1 MRKETPLSLI
11 QGTLDVLI
19 LRALAAGP
27 VHGYGI
33 CAWIRDRTAGD
44 LGVEDAAL
52 YQALRRLEARRWL
65 DAEWGLTDTNRRARF
80 YRLTPK
86 GRRAL
91 HTHTETW
98 HRYVAAISKVLD
110 PA

>member
-1 MRKETPLSLI
+1 MGKDAPLTLI

-19 LRALAAGP
+19 LRALAGGP

-33 CAWIRDRTAGD
+33 CGWIRDRTEGD

-52 YQALRRLEARRWL
+52 YQSLRRLEQRGWV
-65 DAEWGLTDTNRRARF
+65 DAEWGLTDTSRRARF

-91 HTHTETW
+91 RTSTETW
-98 HRYVAAISKVLD
+98 RRYVAAIAKVLD